1 MRSILATF
9 FILSVMMTELFAQ
22 TSYPLVTLQD
32 IQRVPDS
39 LFGVSDPP
47 SVMQGDTVRVRGVI
61 MVSPLVNPATD
72 RRRIIAAGARWHTYL
87 MDENRNVFGGIAL
100 LQHDTTLANH
110 NTFFDLVDTAQVVE
124 FTGVVNEF
132 STTTQFDILVN
143 PAVPV
148 NVISQLPQRPAPLEL
163 QITDFM
169 ANGQLK
175 LTAEQYEGMYVV
187 VRNVISSDR
196 NTSNGTFRIND
207 GQGNYMTMYDQSGYF
222 TTRAHRLT
230 GLTTYQAPNDGS
242 AIEYIRGVIQTRA
255 DGFYITPMYP
265 GDIMISATPPNVT
278 NIRRDAPTVGPN
290 QPVVITSRVIDLDGF
305 VASAKLHYSTSS
317 NQQYVLNMTRT
328 VADTNIFQATIPGVN
343 SDSAIVSYYVVA
355 TDNENRIAVNPTDT
369 VRSKYFYLVLNR
381 PLTIKDIQY
390 SPFGGNFGGYTTYKV
405 SVSGVVTS
413 DTSDIPGFGS
423 TALRVHIQ
431 DGSGPW
437 SGIQI
442 NGATALNLRRG
453 DNVTVSGTVIEDF
466 SYTRIDTITQI
477 IVNSSNNPLPAP
489 VEVTTRTI
497 GTLPSGT
504 VGAEQYEGVL
514 IKYKNVSV
522 TDENADGNPGT
533 VNNFGEIMVADTS
546 GINTR
551 VELQDG
557 NHKYHNLW
565 DSTFTNNPNL
575 VRVLLGSTTTELA
588 GVLYFS
594 FSNYK
599 LTPRKDDD
607 FTGFVTDVNESF
619 TVSDY
624 SLYQNYPN
632 PFNPAT
638 TIAYSLKSAGHVKIN
653 IYNALGQ
660 LVTTLVDF
668 EQTPGDYKVIFDA
681 SKLASG
687 LYMYQMTVDNF
698 VSTKKMILIK

>member
-1 MRSILATF
+1 MRSFLALF
-9 FILSVMMTELFAQ
+9 FILIIGASELYSQ
-22 TSYPLVTLQD
+22 TYPLVTLQD

-47 SVMQGDTVRVRGVI
+47 SVLQGDTVRVRGVI
-61 MVSPLVNPATD
+61 MVRPVVDPATD
-72 RRRIIAAGARWHTYL
+72 RRRVIAAGARWHTYL

-100 LQHDTTLANH
+100 LQHDTSLANH

-148 NVISQLPQRPAPLEL
+148 NVINQLPQRPAPLEL

-169 ANGQLK
+169 ENGQIK

-187 VRNVISSDR
+187 IRNVISSDR

-255 DGFYITPMYP
+255 DGYYITPIYP

-305 VASAKLHYSTSS
+305 VTSAKLHYSTGA
-317 NQQYVLNMTRT
+317 NQNFVINMTRT
-328 VADTNIFQATIPGVN
+328 PADSNVFQGTIPGVN
-343 SDSAIVSYYVVA
+343 ADSSLISYYVVA
-355 TDNENRIAVNPTDT
+355 TDNDGRIAVNPTDT

-381 PLTIKDIQY
+381 PVTIRDIQY
-390 SPFGGNFGGYTTYKV
+390 SPFGGNFGGYTAYKV
-405 SVSGVVTS
+405 TVSGVVTS

-431 DGSGPW
+431 DGTGPW

-442 NGATALNLRRG
+442 NGASALNLRRG

-477 IVNSSNNPLPAP
+477 IVNSSNNPLPSA

-497 GTLPSGT
+497 GTQPSGT
-504 VGAEQYEGVL
+504 VNAEQYEGVL
-514 IKYKNVSV
+514 VKYKNVIV
-522 TDENADGNPGT
+522 TDDNADGNSGT
-533 VNNFGEIMVADTS
+533 TNNFGEIFVADTS

-565 DSTFTNNPNL
+565 DSTFTSNPNL
-575 VRVLLGSTTTELA
+575 ERIIQGTTISDLS
-588 GVLYFS
+588 GILYFS

-607 FTGFVTDVNESF
+607 FNGVVTSVNESYA
-619 TVSDY
+619 VSDY
-624 SLYQNYPN
+624 TLHQNYPN

-638 TIAYSLKSAGHVKIN
+638 TISYSLKSAGHVKIN

-660 LVTTLVDF
+660 LVKTLVDF

>member
-1 MRSILATF
+1 MRSLLATF

-22 TSYPLVTLQD
+22 TYPLVTLQD

-47 SVMQGDTVRVRGVI
+47 SVIQGDTVRVRGVI
-61 MVSPLVNPATD
+61 MVRPVVDPATD
-72 RRRIIAAGARWHTYL
+72 RRRIIAAGGRWHTYL

-100 LQHDTTLANH
+100 LQHDTSIANH

-148 NVISQLPQRPAPLEL
+148 NVISQLTQRPAPLEL

-169 ANGQLK
+169 ENGQLK
-175 LTAEQYEGMYVV
+175 LTGEQYEGMYVV
-187 VRNVISSDR
+187 IRNVISSDR
-196 NTSNGTFRIND
+196 NTSNGTFKIND
-207 GQGNYMTMYDQSGYF
+207 GQGNSMFMYDQSGYF

-242 AIEYIRGVIQTRA
+242 AIQYIRGVIQSRA
-255 DGFYITPMYP
+255 DGYYITPMYP

-278 NIRRDAPTVGPN
+278 NIRRDAPTVSPN
-290 QPVVITSRVIDLDGF
+290 QAVVITSRVIDLDGF
-305 VASAKLHYSTSS
+305 VTSAKLHYSTSAS
-317 NQQYVLNMTRT
+317 QNFVINMTRT
-328 VADTNIFQATIPGVN
+328 VADSNIFQATIPGIN
-343 SDSAIVSYYVVA
+343 SDSSIISYYVVA
-355 TDNENRIAVNPTDT
+355 TDNDNRVAVNPTDT

-390 SPFGGNFGGYTTYKV
+390 SPFGGNFGGYTSYKV
-405 SVSGVVTS
+405 SVTGVVTS

-431 DGSGPW
+431 DGAGPW

-477 IVNSSNNPLPAP
+477 IVNSSNNPLPDAL
-489 VEVTTRTI
+489 EVTTRTI
-497 GTLPSGT
+497 GTQPSGT
-504 VGAEQYEGVL
+504 LNAEQYEGVL
-514 IKYKNVSV
+514 IKYKNVTV
-522 TDENADGNPGT
+522 TDDNADGNSGT
-533 VNNFGEIMVADTS
+533 TNNFGEIFVADTS

-565 DSTFTNNPNL
+565 DSTFTSNPGL
-575 VRVLLGSTTTELA
+575 VRIIQGSTVTELA

-607 FTGFVTDVNESF
+607 FNGLATDVSENY
-619 TVSDY
+619 TVSGY
-624 SLYQNYPN
+624 ALNQNYPN

-638 TIAYSLKSAGHVKIN
+638 TISYSLKTAGHAKIDV
-653 IYNALGQ
+653 YNTLGQ

-668 EQTPGDYKVIFDA
+668 EQTPGEYKVIFDA

-698 VSTKKMILIK
+698 VITKKMILIK

>member
-1 MRSILATF
+1 MRSLLATF
-9 FILSVMMTELFAQ
+9 FIISVLMTELFAQ
-22 TSYPLVTLQD
+22 TYPLVTLQD

-47 SVMQGDTVRVRGVI
+47 SPLQGDTVRVRGVV
-61 MVSPLVNPATD
+61 MVRPVVDPATD
-72 RRRIIAAGARWHTYL
+72 RRRVIAAGARWHTYL

-100 LQHDTTLANH
+100 LQQDTSLANH

-124 FTGVVNEF
+124 FTGVITEF
-132 STTTQFDILVN
+132 NTTTQFDILVN

-163 QITDFM
+163 QMTDFM
-169 ANGQLK
+169 ENGQLK
-175 LTAEQYEGMYVV
+175 LSAEQYEGMYVV
-187 VRNVISSDR
+187 IRNVISSDR
-196 NTSNGTFRIND
+196 NTSNGTFKIND
-207 GQGNYMTMYDQSGYF
+207 GQGNSMFMYDQSGYF

-230 GLTTYQAPNDGS
+230 GLTTYQPPNDGS
-242 AIEYIRGVIQTRA
+242 AIEYIRGVIQTRT
-255 DGFYITPMYP
+255 DGYYITPMYP
-265 GDIMISATPPNVT
+265 GDIMISATPPNIT
-278 NIRRDAPTVGPN
+278 NIRRDAPTVSPN
-290 QPVVITSRVIDLDGF
+290 QAVVVSSRVIDLDGF
-305 VASAKLHYSTSS
+305 VTSAKLHYSTGA
-317 NQQYVLNMTRT
+317 NQNYVLNMTRS
-328 VADTNIFQATIPGVN
+328 VADSNIFQATIPGVT

-355 TDNENRIAVNPTDT
+355 TDNSNRMAVNPTDT

-390 SPFGGNFGGYTTYKV
+390 SPFGGNFGGYTAYKV
-405 SVSGVVTS
+405 TVSGVVTS

-423 TALRVHIQ
+423 TALRVHMQ
-431 DGSGPW
+431 DGTGPW

-466 SYTRIDTITQI
+466 SYTRIDTISQI
-477 IVNSSNNPLPAP
+477 VVNSSNNPLPAA

-497 GTLPSGT
+497 GTQPSGT
-504 VGAEQYEGVL
+504 VNAEQYEGVF
-514 IKYKNVSV
+514 IKYKNVTV
-522 TDENADGNPGT
+522 TDDNADGNSGT

-565 DSTFTNNPNL
+565 DSTFASNPGL
-575 VRVLLGSTTTELA
+575 VRVLQGSSMTELA

-607 FTGFVTDVNESF
+607 FTGFVTDVNESY

-624 SLYQNYPN
+624 SLNQNYPN

-638 TIAYSLKSAGHVKIN
+638 TISYNLKTAGHVKIHV
-653 IYNALGQ
+653 YNTLGQ

-668 EQTPGDYKVIFDA
+668 EQTPGEYKVIFDA

>member
-355 TDNENRIAVNPTDT
+355 TDNDNRIAVNPTDT

-668 EQTPGDYKVIFDA
+668 EQTPGDYKVIFNA

>member
-355 TDNENRIAVNPTDT
+355 TDNDNRIAVNPTDT